1 MSSHTLIVSW
11 TTLALLALPT
21 GSALGQAA
29 PKAAPAET
37 GAASPAASP
46 GGAAQPAS
54 SDPDAERKA
63 KEEAEA
69 KAKAELEAQAKAE
82 LEAQAQA
89 EREAR
94 AKAEKEAKTRSPVE
108 GRDSTAED
116 RQASLEKEVE
126 SIDHRLEQLEKAE
139 EERRKMAFVKGWLT
153 GIGDV
158 DFYSSKH
165 QVLAGLQFYPVTT
178 QGNGTE
184 VNRTWYLSVIPR
196 LSLHFGR
203 LYMGFEVPLAFELL
217 NRTTD
222 PANPSSA
229 GTASFSGEFA
239 GFQWDEISEYAQ
251 IIRYIRYGTKEDDLY
266 LNINKVGAATVGHG
280 TILRRYNPNIDFDH
294 HKVSV
299 QLDKAFKFGGME
311 IYSNDVLG
319 FGLSGGLA
327 YARPLAFFNEKNL
340 QARTASLGVSYVF
353 DRNAPYTLVRPD
365 DNPAALVS
373 DATRSPQIEQAAMA
387 SILGVDAEVKVVKT
401 QNVDI
406 KTYLDYS
413 RLINTGGDGVTV
425 GALFRINVGGEKE
438 DDRVHAF
445 RIRADGGLYHA
456 RYAPGY
462 FDMFYELQKYQVF
475 SDNADTTPTTKL
487 MYLENQS
494 GGYRLGG
501 RLEATY
507 SVVKGMGLSAAVQG
521 SLDGRDSQLVLHAE
535 VPSGDHLRLLAT
547 YVRNDLTDWTNA
559 FTLNDTNALL
569 IGKAKVRILP
579 FLFVNG
585 EVTQMYRLRPIDGTT
600 EDLTEGT
607 NAAFRNVLRWVIE
620 SEVGFEF

>member
-1 MSSHTLIVSW
+1 MYAKLHPHMLGVG
-11 TTLALLALPT
+11 ALLVLAT
-21 GSALGQAA
+21 STAA
-29 PKAAPAET
+29 AQGTNTTPQGAEAPVAPAAQESQ
-37 GAASPAASP
+37 ALSPED
-46 GGAAQPAS
+46 AQ
-54 SDPDAERKA
+54 RKA

-82 LEAQAQA
+82 
-89 EREAR
+89 REAKAAAD
-94 AKAEKEAKTRSPVE
+94 AKAKAAADTKTRSPVE

-116 RQASLEKEVE
+116 RAETLLKDVE
-126 SIDHRLEQLEKAE
+126 SLDKRVEQLEKAE
-139 EERRKMAFVKGWLT
+139 EERRRMAFVKGWLT

-165 QVLAGLQFYPVTT
+165 QVLAGLQFYPVST
-178 QGNGTE
+178 QGVGTE

-203 LYMGFEVPLAFELL
+203 LYMGYEIPLAFEML

-222 PANPSSA
+222 PSNPSST
-229 GTASFSGEFA
+229 GTATFSGEFA
-239 GFQWDEISEYAQ
+239 GFQWDEVSEYAQ
-251 IIRYIRYGTKEDDLY
+251 VIRYIRYGTKEDDLY

-294 HKVSV
+294 HKVSI

-340 QARTASLGVSYVF
+340 LMRTASLGVSYVF
-353 DRNAPYTLVRPD
+353 DRMAPYTLVRPD
-365 DNPAALVS
+365 GNPAALVS
-373 DATRSPQIEQAAMA
+373 DATRSPQVAEVTMA
-387 SILGVDAEVKVVKT
+387 SVLGVDAEIKLVKT
-401 QNVDI
+401 DRVDI
-406 KTYLDYS
+406 KTYVDYS
-413 RLINTGGDGVTV
+413 RLVNTGGDGVTV
-425 GALFRINVGGEKE
+425 GALLRMNAGGDKE

-445 RIRADGGLYHA
+445 RIRAEAGMYHA
-456 RYAPGY
+456 QYAPGY

-475 SDNADTTPTTKL
+475 TEGNETTPTTKL
-487 MYLENQS
+487 MYMEGQS
-494 GGYRLGG
+494 GGYRVGG
-501 RLEATY
+501 RVEATY
-507 SVVKGMGLSAAVQG
+507 SVVKGLGLSAAVQG
-521 SLDGRDSQLVLHAE
+521 ALDGRDSQLVLHAE
-535 VPSGDHLRLLAT
+535 VPSGEHLRLLAT

-585 EVTQMYRLRPIDGTT
+585 EVTQMYRLRPLDGTT